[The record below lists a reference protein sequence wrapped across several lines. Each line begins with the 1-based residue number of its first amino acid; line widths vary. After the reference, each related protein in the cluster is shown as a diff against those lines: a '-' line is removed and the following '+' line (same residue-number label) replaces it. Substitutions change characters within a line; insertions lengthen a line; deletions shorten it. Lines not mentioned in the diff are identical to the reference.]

1 MSKVWS
7 ICVSYRD
14 EEFDPLGRRTA
25 WEIQDMGISGVGGVK
40 TVQVFQLVGR
50 LDEGEVRMLCEELL
64 HDPIIQQYSYIEGID
79 ASPLFKAS
87 NTWSVEVKLQR
98 VQNICSFSKTVIACR
113 HKVMDRGLNPNVLAS
128 EAEKHGRTAMVVDD
142 VKEAVKEALKITSN
156 DDVIVVTGSVFTVG
170 EARELWFNK
179 VSLIGREFNESI

>member
-87 NTWSVEVKLQR
+87 NTWSVEVKLKPG
-98 VQNICSFSKTVIACR
+98 VFDS
-113 HKVMDRGLNPNVLAS
+113 LA
-128 EAEKHGRTAMVVDD
+128 E
-142 VKEAVKEALKITSN
+142 
-156 DDVIVVTGSVFTVG
+156 SVFKGAEVIGIHSIERVETYMVYLVRG
-170 EARELWFNK
+170 NLSYEKVELLCRRCLANPIIHNYK
-179 VSLIGREFNESI
+179 IHPPLNSNG